1 MKRLKT
7 KLGDAW
13 LSSVKTGPNP
23 LGTVV
28 KLPRSLFNLIEEYQY
43 FMRDTHSVKPGKAAI
58 LLQMAAHGLPALK
71 NEIELL
77 KQQQHETETTNT
89 TRQSG

>member
-1 MKRLKT
+1 MNRLKT

-13 LSSVKTGPNP
+13 LSSAKTGPKP

-28 KLPRSLFNLIEEYQY
+28 KLPRSLFNLIEEYQVL
-43 FMRDTHSVKPGKAAI
+43 MRDTHSTKQGKAAI

-71 NEIELL
+71 NEIEML
-77 KQQQHETETTNT
+77 KQQQHETETTDS
-89 TRQSG
+89 QQH